1 MTVRVVLADDQSLLR
16 KGFRMILEAEDDM
29 EIVGE
34 AADGADAVRLV
45 ELYRPAVVLMDVR
58 MPVLDGIEA
67 TRAIAASD
75 AGAETRVLI
84 LTTFD
89 LDEYAFSALRA
100 GASGFL
106 LKDVPPAELIAA
118 IRTVARGDA
127 VVSPRITRRLLEEY
141 AETLPELSAD
151 GSVSGGPGS
160 GEHPALAS
168 LTEREREVLL
178 AVADGLSNAE
188 IAERLY
194 VSEATVKSHIGRLLA
209 KLGLRDRVQAVVFAF
224 QSGLVQP

>member
-1 MTVRVVLADDQSLLR
+1 MTIRVVLADDQALLR
-16 KGFRMILEAEDDM
+16 KGFRMILEAEEDM

-45 ELYRPAVVLMDVR
+45 ELYRPDVVLMDVR

-67 TRAIAASD
+67 TRAITASD
-75 AGAETRVLI
+75 AGDSTRVLI

-106 LKDVPPAELIAA
+106 LKDVPPAELGSA

-141 AETLPELSAD
+141 AETLPDLSAD
-151 GSVSGGPGS
+151 GPASGGAP
-160 GEHPALAS
+160 EENPALAS

-194 VSEATVKSHIGRLLA
+194 VSEATVKSHVGRLLA

-224 QSGLVQP
+224 QCGLVTP